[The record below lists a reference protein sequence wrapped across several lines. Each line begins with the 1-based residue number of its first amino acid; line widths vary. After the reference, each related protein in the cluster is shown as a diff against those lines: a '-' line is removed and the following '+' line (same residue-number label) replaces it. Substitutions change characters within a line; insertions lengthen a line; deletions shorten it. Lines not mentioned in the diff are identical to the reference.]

1 MTPATAPTH
10 HPLPPKTPMRSVLA
24 LGLPLAGSH
33 LAQFML
39 AITDT
44 IMLGWYGVADLAAG
58 VIGAALFFAVFT
70 LGSGFANAV
79 MPMVATA
86 AASDLD
92 ADVRRAA
99 RMGLWLSIGFG
110 LAVLPLFWSSGTL
123 LTLLRQPAEV
133 VPLGEGY
140 MRLLGF
146 SLVPALCVMVLKNY
160 LAALGRTQVALWL
173 TVGAVG
179 LNIGLNW
186 LLIFGNLG
194 APELGVR
201 GAAIATILVNLATV
215 AALAAYCAWLPSL
228 RRYAL
233 FLRFWRPDWQAM
245 GQVWRLGWPIGVA
258 LVAETALF
266 SAAAVMVGWIGTQEL
281 AAHGIALEITA
292 ALFMVHLGFSNAAT
306 VLVGR
311 ARGQRDQAAL
321 RASAKAAVGVS
332 MGFAV
337 LTMALYIL
345 AGPVLVGLFLAPDE
359 PARAA
364 IIAIGASFLLVA
376 AVFQLADGAQ
386 VLAMGLLRGVQ
397 DTRVPMLI
405 AAFSYWG
412 VGLPTSYLLGIRF
425 GYGGEGVWAGL
436 VVGLSVA
443 AVLLMA
449 RFWRGPGRAD
459 ARPFAQGEFE

>member
-1 MTPATAPTH
+1 MRHAAAPFRAN
-10 HPLPPKTPMRSVLA
+10 LRMVLS

-39 AITDT
+39 AVTDT

-58 VIGAALFFAVFT
+58 VLGAALFFAVFT
-70 LGSGFANAV
+70 FGTGFANAV

-86 AASDLD
+86 AASGQETE
-92 ADVRRAA
+92 VRRAT
-99 RMGLWLSIGFG
+99 RMGLWLSIAFG
-110 LAVLPLFWSSGTL
+110 IAVLPLFWFSGAIL
-123 LTLLRQPAEV
+123 GRLGQPEIV
-133 VPLGEGY
+133 VPLAEAY
-140 MRLLGF
+140 MRILGF

-160 LAALGRTQVALWL
+160 LAALGRTQVALWT

-179 LNIGLNW
+179 LNIFVNW
-186 LLIFGNLG
+186 VLIFGNLG

-201 GAAIATILVNLATV
+201 GAAIATILVNLASV
-215 AALAAYCAWLPSL
+215 AALALYCALLPSL
-228 RRYAL
+228 RRYTL
-233 FLRFWRPDWQAM
+233 FQRFWRADWQAM

-258 LVAETALF
+258 LIAETALF
-266 SAAAVMVGWIGTQEL
+266 SAAAIMMGWIGTNEL

-311 ARGQRDQAAL
+311 ARGQRDQASL
-321 RASAKAAVGVS
+321 RAGARTAVLVS
-332 MGFAV
+332 MVFASATMV
-337 LTMALYIL
+337 LYVV
-345 AGPVLVGLFLAPDE
+345 AGPFLVGLFLSPDE

-364 IIAIGASFLLVA
+364 IIAIGASFLIVA

-386 VLAMGLLRGVQ
+386 VMAMGLLRGVQ
-397 DTRVPMLI
+397 DTRGPMLI

-412 VGLPTSYLLGIRF
+412 VGLPTSYILGF
-425 GYGGEGVWAGL
+425 PLGYGGEGIWAGL
-436 VVGLSVA
+436 VVGLTAA

-459 ARPFAQGEFE
+459 ARPWAE

>member
-1 MTPATAPTH
+1 MRQAAAPFRAN
-10 HPLPPKTPMRSVLA
+10 LRMVLS

-39 AITDT
+39 AVTDT

-58 VIGAALFFAVFT
+58 VLGAALFFAVFIFGT
-70 LGSGFANAV
+70 GFANAV

-86 AASDLD
+86 ASSGRETE
-92 ADVRRAA
+92 VRRAT
-99 RMGLWLSIGFG
+99 RMGLWLSIAFGF
-110 LAVLPLFWSSGTL
+110 AALPIFWFSGAIL
-123 LTLLRQPAEV
+123 GQLGQPAEV
-133 VPLGEGY
+133 VPLSEAY
-140 MRLLGF
+140 MRILGF

-160 LAALGRTQVALWL
+160 LAALGRTQFALWT

-179 LNIGLNW
+179 LNILANW
-186 LLIFGNLG
+186 IFIFGNLG

-201 GAAIATILVNLATV
+201 GAAIATIIVNLASV
-215 AALAAYCAWLPSL
+215 GVLAAYCALLPAL
-228 RRYAL
+228 RRYTL
-233 FLRFWRPDWQAM
+233 FQRFWRADWQAM

-258 LVAETALF
+258 LVAESALF
-266 SAAAVMVGWIGTQEL
+266 SAAAIMMGWIGTKEL

-311 ARGQRDQAAL
+311 ARGQRDQVAL
-321 RASAKAAVGVS
+321 REGARTAMLVSILFASAT
-332 MGFAV
+332 MV
-337 LTMALYIL
+337 LYVT
-345 AGPVLVGLFLAPDE
+345 AGPFLVGLFLSPAE

-364 IIAIGASFLLVA
+364 IIAIGASFLIVA

-386 VLAMGLLRGVQ
+386 VMAMGLLRGVQ
-397 DTRVPMLI
+397 DTRGPMLI

-412 VGLPTSYLLGIRF
+412 VGLPTSYLLGIRYGF
-425 GYGGEGVWAGL
+425 GGEGIWAGL
-436 VVGLSVA
+436 VVGLSAA

-459 ARPFAQGEFE
+459 ARPWAE

>member
-1 MTPATAPTH
+1 MTQGRATGQSD
-10 HPLPPKTPMRSVLA
+10 LRKVLA

-39 AITDT
+39 AVTDT
-44 IMLGWYGVADLAAG
+44 IMLGWYGVTDLAAG
-58 VIGAALFFAVFT
+58 VLGAALFFAVFT
-70 LGSGFANAV
+70 FGTGFANAV

-86 AASDLD
+86 AASDND
-92 ADVRRAA
+92 TEVRRAT
-99 RMGLWLSIGFG
+99 RMGLWLSIAFG
-110 LAVLPLFWSSGTL
+110 IAALPVFWFSGAL
-123 LTLLRQPAEV
+123 LTALQQPAEV
-133 VPLGEGY
+133 VPLGEAY

-160 LAALGRTQVALWL
+160 LAALGRTQVALWV
-173 TVGAVG
+173 TVASVG
-179 LNIGLNW
+179 LNVGVNY

-201 GAAIATILVNLATV
+201 GAAIATIAVNVATIL
-215 AALAAYCAWLPSL
+215 ALAIYCAWLPQL

-233 FLRFWRPDWQAM
+233 FQRFWRPDWQAM
-245 GQVWRLGWPIGVA
+245 GLVWRLGWPIGVA

-266 SAAAVMVGWIGTQEL
+266 SAAAVMVGWIGTHEL

-292 ALFMVHLGFSNAAT
+292 MLFMVHLGFSNAAT

-311 ARGQRDQAAL
+311 ARGQRDQGAL
-321 RASAKAAVGVS
+321 RAGAKTAVAVS
-332 MGFAV
+332 IGFAS
-337 LTMALYIL
+337 LTMILYIV
-345 AGPVLVGLFLAPDE
+345 AGPFLVGLFLSPDE
-359 PARAA
+359 PARAT
-364 IIAIGASFLLVA
+364 IIAIGASFLIVA

-386 VLAMGLLRGVQ
+386 VMAMGLLRGVQ

-412 VGLPTSYLLGIRF
+412 VGLPVSYLFGIYW

-436 VVGLSVA
+436 VVGLSTA
-443 AVLLMA
+443 AVLLML
-449 RFWRGPGRAD
+449 RFWRGPGRVG
-459 ARPFAQGEFE
+459 AQPWTKDT